1 MVVLVWN
8 FLLEKIYLQLYF
20 YADSKCILQ
29 FAQISPHL
37 VVTLKVEKRP
47 ECCECLYC
55 GDLQELIF
63 MITITFSVE

>member
-8 FLLEKIYLQLYF
+8 FLLEKLYLQLYF

-29 FAQISPHL
+29 LHRYL
-37 VVTLKVEKRP
+37 VVTLKVEKKTVNVVNV
-47 ECCECLYC
+47 CIVGC
-55 GDLQELIF
+55 GELQELIF